1 MKITVQDYRRTQTK
15 HSKAKKGAWMDKTG
29 ED

>member
-1 MKITVQDYRRTQTK
+1 MKITVQDYRRTQKTQE
-15 HSKAKKGAWMDKTG
+15 GQEGTWMDKTG